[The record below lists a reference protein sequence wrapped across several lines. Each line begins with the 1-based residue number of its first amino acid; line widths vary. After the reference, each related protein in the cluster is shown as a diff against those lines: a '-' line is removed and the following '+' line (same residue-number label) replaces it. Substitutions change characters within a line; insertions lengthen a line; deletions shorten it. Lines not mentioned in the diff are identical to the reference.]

1 MKMQSLINKAKVCS
15 TAKVKFYF
23 FSRLGWVVGDFESKA
38 ISASNLVEVELE
50 DGSELGKMYFLVRY
64 RFLQSCLVYPPKN
77 NLTYTKMGCIQFLE
91 LDLIGRS
98 KSATNKTF

>member
-1 MKMQSLINKAKVCS
+1 MKMQSLINKAKVYS

-98 KSATNKTF
+98 KSATNKRF